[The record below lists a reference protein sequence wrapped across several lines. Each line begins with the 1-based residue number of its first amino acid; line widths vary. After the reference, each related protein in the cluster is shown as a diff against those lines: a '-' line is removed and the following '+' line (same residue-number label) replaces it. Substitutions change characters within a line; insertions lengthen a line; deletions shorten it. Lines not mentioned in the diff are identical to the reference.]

1 MLSQIQRFGGA
12 MFTPVLLFPFAGII
26 VGLAIMLTNPMF
38 VGELANPDS
47 LFFQIIHVIE
57 EGGWTIFRNMPLV
70 FALGLPIGLANQAPA
85 RACLASVVSYLTFN
99 YLIQAMATQWG
110 GYFNVDFT
118 ADIGGVSGLT
128 MIAGIKTLDT
138 SIIGAI
144 AISGLIT
151 AIHNRFYDKPLP
163 VYLGIFQGTAY
174 VVIVSFFIMLPAAWL
189 TLLIWPKIQMGI
201 SSLQDLMLAS
211 GAVGVWI
218 YTFLERILIPT
229 GLHHFIY
236 GPFIYGPVAVE
247 GGIQVNWIENIQ
259 AFSQST
265 LPLKELFPQGGFA
278 LFGNS
283 KMFGSVGIAAAIYAT
298 ASAENKAKVAGLL
311 IPAVLT
317 AVLVGITEP
326 LEFTFLF
333 IAPFLF
339 AIHALLAAT
348 MATVMYM
355 LGVVGNMGGGLIEVA
370 TQNWL
375 PMFHN
380 HAMNMVIQIAV
391 GITFTFI
398 YFFVFRTI
406 IVRFDVK
413 TPGREDSDIK
423 LYTKTDLR
431 SKQTTQPTDLI
442 EQAQAYLDALG
453 GATNIVN
460 LTNCATRLRII
471 LANPALMQ
479 PDDIFRQLGAH
490 GVVRSDNAV
499 QIIVG
504 LSVPQVRDRLEN
516 LMQHSRLTEVHS

>member
-12 MFTPVLLFPFAGII
+12 MFTPVLLFPFAGIT

-47 LFFQIIHVIE
+47 LFFQIIHLFE
-57 EGGWTIFRNMPLV
+57 EGGWTIFRNMPLI
-70 FALGLPIGLANQAPA
+70 FAISLPIGLSQQAPA
-85 RACLASVVSYLTFN
+85 RACLASLTAYLTFN

-128 MIAGIKTLDT
+128 LIAGIKTLDT

-144 AISGLIT
+144 AISGLVT
-151 AIHNRFYDKPLP
+151 AIHNRFYDKSLP
-163 VYLGIFQGTAY
+163 AYIGIFQGTAY
-174 VVIVSFFIMLPAAWL
+174 VVIISFFIMIPAAWL

-201 SSLQDLMLAS
+201 ASLQDLMLSS
-211 GAVGVWI
+211 GTLGVWI

-236 GPFIYGPVAVE
+236 GPFIFGPVAVE
-247 GGIQVNWIENIQ
+247 DGIQINWIENIQ

-265 LPLKELFPQGGFA
+265 LPLKALFPQGGFA
-278 LFGNS
+278 LFGNA
-283 KMFGSVGIAAAIYAT
+283 KMFGSIGIAAAFYAT
-298 ASAENKAKVAGLL
+298 ASAENKPKVAGLL

-317 AVLVGITEP
+317 SVLVGISEP

-333 IAPFLF
+333 IAPLLF
-339 AIHALLAAT
+339 AIHAVLAAT
-348 MATVMYM
+348 MAAIMYT
-355 LGVVGNMGGGLIEVA
+355 LGVVGNMGGGLIEIA

-380 HAMNMVIQIAV
+380 HAMNMVTQIGV
-391 GITFTFI
+391 GIAFSFI
-398 YFFVFRTI
+398 YFFVFRAVI
-406 IVRFDVK
+406 LRFDVK
-413 TPGREDSDIK
+413 TPGRENGELR
-423 LYTKTDLR
+423 LYTKTDVR
-431 SKQTTQPTDLI
+431 GKDAVQPTAQL
-442 EQAQAYLDALG
+442 EQAQAYLNALG
-453 GATNIVN
+453 GAANIVSLN
-460 LTNCATRLRII
+460 NCATRLRIT
-471 LANPALMQ
+471 LADPARMQ

-490 GVVRSDNAV
+490 GVIRNRNAV

-516 LMQHSRLTEVHS
+516 LMQHSSLTEVQP